1 MKKNKTLTEINLESI
16 QFENEIF
23 QINSELLKENS
34 TIEKLDLAFNRF
46 EEEGITSVFEKKS
59 LKKNKTLKKLR
70 FFNQIKKEQL
80 ESISQFIAEND
91 TLEMI
96 NISENAEIFSKKENV
111 EQLFDSL
118 KKNSSVKELAIPR
131 NEFNQDFQVDSLCQ
145 FIQSNPCSLKKLD
158 LSENQINL

>member
-1 MKKNKTLTEINLESI
+1 MYDLESI

-46 EEEGITSVFEKKS
+46 EEEGITSVFKS

-70 FFNQIKKEQL
+70 FFNQIKKKQL